1 MSKVSF
7 LDSMKKARAYGMD
20 EFLEIMGELS
30 QESTKRGHIERKCKE
45 LITLA
50 IALSKDCHRCIE
62 IHTAD
67 AKRVGAS
74 DDELAQVRKLVL
86 YLNASPSEHD
96 QLWDSWEDAW
106 RVFVLAKGP
115 IPHASREMI
124 ALAIALVNQRKELI
138 NRHVE
143 SALAHGVS
151 VEQVFEIMPIALLMD
166 GAPALSQ
173 IPHLVAAI
181 EEHQPALETA

>member
-1 MSKVSF
+1 MGTVSF
-7 LDSMKKARAYGMD
+7 MDSMKKARAYGME
-20 EFLEIMGELS
+20 EFFEIMGELS
-30 QESTKRGHIERKCKE
+30 QESTKKGHIERKCKE

-62 IHTAD
+62 IHAAD
-67 AKRVGAS
+67 AKKMGAS

-86 YLNASPSEHD
+86 YLNASPLEHD

-106 RVFVLAKGP
+106 RVFVMAKGP
-115 IPHASREMI
+115 IPHAHREMI
-124 ALAIALVNQRKELI
+124 ALAVALVNQRSELI
-138 NRHVE
+138 KRHVQ
-143 SALAHGVS
+143 SALDHGVS

-181 EEHQPALETA
+181 TEAEPELATA